1 MNTATFIVCI
11 VIFVINFIITTA
23 IVAFDDNIK
32 SSVKVIIITLYV
44 IVISLNSSIVFDYK
58 SFKDNYYPYT
68 KELIN
73 AQTHLINI
81 TGYILNLEWEE
92 CNNNVYD
99 KWCNQE
105 VLQELKN
112 VSDSVHNLGTEYDKF
127 IKDKQNETLNW

>member
-58 SFKDNYYPYT
+58 SFNSKYAYR
-68 KELIN
+68 
-73 AQTHLINI
+73 
-81 TGYILNLEWEE
+81 
-92 CNNNVYD
+92 
-99 KWCNQE
+99 
-105 VLQELKN
+105 
-112 VSDSVHNLGTEYDKF
+112 
-127 IKDKQNETLNW
+127 